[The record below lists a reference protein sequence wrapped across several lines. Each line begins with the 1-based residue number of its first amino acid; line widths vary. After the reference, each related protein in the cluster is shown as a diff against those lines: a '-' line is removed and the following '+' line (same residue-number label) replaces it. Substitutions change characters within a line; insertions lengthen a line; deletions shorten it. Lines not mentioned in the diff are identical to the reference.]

1 MAKFVPVGS
10 FDIVIFGVT
19 GDLSKLK
26 LIPAL
31 FHRFRDGQ
39 IDRSSKIIGISRQ
52 SLAAEEFLELA
63 S

>member
-31 FHRFRDGQ
+31 FHRFLDGQ
-39 IDRSSKIIGISRQ
+39 IDRASKIIGISRQ
-52 SLAAEEFLELA
+52 TRTE
-63 S
+63 

>member
-26 LIPAL
+26 LIPPYSTDFL
-31 FHRFRDGQ
+31 M
-39 IDRSSKIIGISRQ
+39 DR
-52 SLAAEEFLELA
+52 
-63 S
+63 